1 MTRADGN
8 TQLGPPV
15 VSSHEKIDKKTRP
28 VQSDTDVGAALSD
41 KVFYVLVGVTAVV
54 GTIVLV
60 VVLSAHDVGTQR
72 AAGLPSLS
80 CSLSVCLTLARCPTS
95 YLVVLNTLGIASG
108 TRHDSTLSD
117 AVKWGM
123 SDAVTGSV

>member
-72 AAGLPSLS
+72 AAGLSLA
-80 CSLSVCLTLARCPTS
+80 LVLTLC
-95 YLVVLNTLGIASG
+95 
-108 TRHDSTLSD
+108 LSHSRAHSRD
-117 AVKWGM
+117 AVK
-123 SDAVTGSV
+123 